1 MRVTLVSY
9 DDTPPQGGQ
18 GVEVEGMRGA
28 LESHDVAVITISGR
42 GDHAITYPSIT
53 GRAPLD
59 FSIYM
64 NRHPFDI
71 DATDPDVV
79 HALGGPGG
87 VLLTKKLRRPLVYT
101 ANHTYAQAHGRLTLR
116 RRLSRLEA
124 AAYRR
129 AQKVLAIS
137 QSTADSVVSLG
148 VDARKVEV
156 LPPGIDVAGFDPSS
170 PRDPNLALFV
180 GRLET
185 IKGALDAV
193 RVFDALHKRMPDLHA
208 YIAGT
213 GALQQQVTKLAQRSP
228 ANIEV
233 LGRVSHEDLQA
244 LYRRAAAVVMPSRF
258 EGLGLVAAE
267 AIANG
272 AFVAG
277 YDVDGLRDVVKPSGG
292 GTLVPYG
299 VLVGLAEA
307 AWEQM
312 HRISAAE
319 RASAAKWVTDHH
331 SWEAV
336 GNRLIE
342 VYEALE

>member
-1 MRVTLVSY
+1 MRVTLVTY

-18 GVEVEGMRGA
+18 GVEVEGMRRTLA
-28 LESHDVAVITISGR
+28 KHDVAVTTISGR
-42 GDHAITYPSIT
+42 GDHAVRYPRIT

-59 FSIYM
+59 FSIHL
-64 NRHPFDI
+64 NRHTFDI

-87 VLLTKKLRRPLVYT
+87 VLLTTKLRRPLVYT
-101 ANHTYAQAHGRLTLR
+101 ANHTYTQAHGRLTLR

-124 AAYRR
+124 KAYRQ
-129 AQKVLAIS
+129 AQRVLAIS
-137 QSTADSVVSLG
+137 QSTADAVIALG
-148 VDARKVEV
+148 VDAQKVEV
-156 LPPGIDVAGFDPSS
+156 LAPGIDVAGFDPAL
-170 PRDPNLALFV
+170 PRDPNLVLFV

-185 IKGALDAV
+185 IKGAVDAV
-193 RVFDALHKRMPDLHA
+193 RVFDALQRRMPELHA
-208 YIAGT
+208 CIAGT
-213 GALQQQVTKLAQRSP
+213 GAQQREVEKLAGRSP

-233 LGRVSHEDLQA
+233 LGRVSHEDLQSLFRKA
-244 LYRRAAAVVMPSRF
+244 SAVVMPSRF

-277 YDVDGLRDVVKPSGG
+277 YDVDGLRDVVTPSGG
-292 GTLVPYG
+292 GTLVPHD

-312 HRISAAE
+312 HRTDVAE
-319 RASAAKWVTDHH
+319 RAAAAKWVTEHH
-331 SWEAV
+331 SWDAV
-336 GNRLIE
+336 GKRLIE
-342 VYEALE
+342 VYSEV

>member
-1 MRVTLVSY
+1 MRRALAKDDVDVT
-9 DDTPPQGGQ
+9 
-18 GVEVEGMRGA
+18 
-28 LESHDVAVITISGR
+28 TISGR
-42 GDHAITYPSIT
+42 GDHAVRYARIT

-64 NRHPFDI
+64 NRHTSDI
-71 DATDPDVV
+71 DATDPNVV

-87 VLLTKKLRRPLVYT
+87 VLLTKNLRRPLVYT
-101 ANHTYAQAHGRLTLR
+101 ANHTYGQAHGRLTLR

-124 AAYRR
+124 KAYQR
-129 AQKVLAIS
+129 AQCVLAIS
-137 QSTADSVVSLG
+137 QSTADAVVALG
-148 VDARKVEV
+148 VDPGKVEV
-156 LPPGIDVAGFDPSS
+156 LAPGVDVAGFDPKS
-170 PRDPNLALFV
+170 PRDPNLVLFV

-185 IKGALDAV
+185 IKGAVDAV
-193 RVFDALHKRMPDLHA
+193 RVFDAMHRRMPDLHA
-208 YIAGT
+208 CIAGT
-213 GALQQQVTKLAQRSP
+213 GGLRKEVEELARRSP

-233 LGRVSHEDLQA
+233 LGRVSHEELQK
-244 LYRRAAAVVMPSRF
+244 LFGRAAAVVMPSRF

-299 VLVGLAEA
+299 VLLGLAEA

-312 HRISAAE
+312 HRTDVSE
-319 RASAAKWVTDHH
+319 RVAAAKWVTEHH

-336 GNRLIE
+336 GKRLVE
-342 VYEALE
+342 VYAELT